1 MEEVYFVRMAGR
13 GKDEEG
19 YSVEA
24 QENMEVALESFK
36 ESLIPIG
43 SEEAN
48 KNVFATIKVMIG
60 GIRRRLV
67 DLGNVDAPEG
77 PLKIQ
82 LMIFNKEHIP
92 LVMEQLKEDG
102 FKPRAEPGSQYVKID
117 VPPPTR
123 LQLMDIAADVD
134 RRTKSC
140 IGALTKIKSNTSQRL
155 MKALDN
161 EYIERKI
168 AGIANKNME
177 KTFSKL
183 EKESIK
189 IGMLKKIEILG
200 KWFSPETDM
209 EKTLYKTYKEVEA
222 KKAKKSESKS
232 D

>member
-1 MEEVYFVRMAGR
+1 MVGR
-13 GKDEEG
+13 GKEEEG

-24 QENMEVALESFK
+24 QENMAVALEQFK

-48 KNVFATIKVMIG
+48 KNVFATIKIMVKG
-60 GIRRRLV
+60 VRRRLV

-92 LVMEQLKEDG
+92 LIIEQLKEEG
-102 FKPRAEPGSQYVKID
+102 FKPRTDAGSQYVKVD

-123 LQLMDIAADVD
+123 LQLMDVASDVD

-140 IGALTKIKSNTSQRL
+140 IGTLNKIRSNTAIRITKAVENEFIDQRT
-155 MKALDN
+155 
-161 EYIERKI
+161 
-168 AGIANKNME
+168 AGFAN
-177 KTFSKL
+177 
-183 EKESIK
+183 
-189 IGMLKKIEILG
+189 KKIEKNFSKYEVDAIKAGMIKKMDILG
-200 KWFSPETDM
+200 KWFSPENDQ
-209 EKTLYKTYKEVEA
+209 EKDLLAKIKKKQKSKEEH
-222 KKAKKSESKS
+222 S

>member
-1 MEEVYFVRMAGR
+1 MAGR
-13 GKDEEG
+13 GKEEEG

-24 QENMEVALESFK
+24 QENMGVAIDQFK

-48 KNVFATIKVMIG
+48 KNVFATIKIMVKG
-60 GIRRRLV
+60 VRRRLV

-92 LVMEQLKEDG
+92 LIIEQLKEEG
-102 FKPRAEPGSQYVKID
+102 FKPRTDAGSQYVKVD

-123 LQLMDIAADVD
+123 LQLMDVASDVD

-140 IGALTKIKSNTSQRL
+140 VGTLNKIRSNTAIRITKAVENEFIDQRT
-155 MKALDN
+155 ASV
-161 EYIERKI
+161 
-168 AGIANKNME
+168 AN
-177 KTFSKL
+177 
-183 EKESIK
+183 
-189 IGMLKKIEILG
+189 KKIEKNFLKFEVDAIKAGMIKKMDILG
-200 KWFSPETDM
+200 KWFSPENDQ
-209 EKTLYKTYKEVEA
+209 EKALLAKIKKKET
-222 KKAKKSESKS
+222 SKEENS

>member
-1 MEEVYFVRMAGR
+1 MAGR
-13 GKDEEG
+13 GKEEEG

-24 QENMEVALESFK
+24 QENMAVALEQFK

-48 KNVFATIKVMIG
+48 KNVFATIKIMVKG
-60 GIRRRLV
+60 VRRRLV

-92 LVMEQLKEDG
+92 LIIEQLKEEG
-102 FKPRAEPGSQYVKID
+102 FKPRTDAGSQYVKVD

-123 LQLMDIAADVD
+123 LQLMDVASDVD

-140 IGALTKIKSNTSQRL
+140 IGTLNKIRSNTAIRITKAVENEFIDQRT
-155 MKALDN
+155 
-161 EYIERKI
+161 
-168 AGIANKNME
+168 AGFAN
-177 KTFSKL
+177 
-183 EKESIK
+183 
-189 IGMLKKIEILG
+189 KKIEKNFLKYELDAIKAGMIKKMDILG
-200 KWFSPETDM
+200 KWFSPENDQ
-209 EKTLYKTYKEVEA
+209 EKDLLAKIKKKQKSKEEH
-222 KKAKKSESKS
+222 S

>member
-1 MEEVYFVRMAGR
+1 MSGR
-13 GKDEEG
+13 GKEEEG

-24 QENMEVALESFK
+24 QENMAVALEQFK

-48 KNVFATIKVMIG
+48 KNVFATIKIMVKG
-60 GIRRRLV
+60 VRRRLV

-92 LVMEQLKEDG
+92 LIIEQLKEEG
-102 FKPRAEPGSQYVKID
+102 FKPRTDAGSQYVKVD

-123 LQLMDIAADVD
+123 LQLMDVASDVD

-140 IGALTKIKSNTSQRL
+140 IGTLNKIRSNTAIRITKAVENEFINQRT
-155 MKALDN
+155 ASV
-161 EYIERKI
+161 
-168 AGIANKNME
+168 AN
-177 KTFSKL
+177 
-183 EKESIK
+183 
-189 IGMLKKIEILG
+189 KKIEKNFSKFEVDAIKAGMIKKMDILG
-200 KWFSPETDM
+200 KWFSPENDQ
-209 EKTLYKTYKEVEA
+209 EKALLAKIKKKEN
-222 KKAKKSESKS
+222 SKEENS

>member
-1 MEEVYFVRMAGR
+1 MAGR
-13 GKDEEG
+13 GKEEEG

-24 QENMEVALESFK
+24 QENMAVALEQFK

-48 KNVFATIKVMIG
+48 RNVFATIKIMVKG
-60 GIRRRLV
+60 VRRRLV

-92 LVMEQLKEDG
+92 LIIEQLKEEG
-102 FKPRAEPGSQYVKID
+102 FKPRTDAGSQYVKVD

-123 LQLMDIAADVD
+123 LQLMDVASDVD

-140 IGALTKIKSNTSQRL
+140 IGTLNKIRSNTAIRITKAIENEFIDQRT
-155 MKALDN
+155 
-161 EYIERKI
+161 
-168 AGIANKNME
+168 AGFAN
-177 KTFSKL
+177 
-183 EKESIK
+183 
-189 IGMLKKIEILG
+189 KKIEKNFSKYEVDAIKAGMIKKMDILG
-200 KWFSPETDM
+200 KWFSPENDQ
-209 EKTLYKTYKEVEA
+209 EKDLLAKIKKKQKSKEEH
-222 KKAKKSESKS
+222 S

>member
-1 MEEVYFVRMAGR
+1 MSGR
-13 GKDEEG
+13 GKEEEG

-24 QENMEVALESFK
+24 QENMAVALEQFK

-48 KNVFATIKVMIG
+48 KNVFATIKIMVKG
-60 GIRRRLV
+60 VRRRLV

-92 LVMEQLKEDG
+92 LIIEQLKEEG
-102 FKPRAEPGSQYVKID
+102 FKPRTDAGSQYVKVD

-123 LQLMDIAADVD
+123 LQLMDVASDVD

-140 IGALTKIKSNTSQRL
+140 IGTLNKIRSNTAIRITKAVENEFIDQRT
-155 MKALDN
+155 
-161 EYIERKI
+161 
-168 AGIANKNME
+168 AGFAN
-177 KTFSKL
+177 
-183 EKESIK
+183 
-189 IGMLKKIEILG
+189 KKIEKNFSKYEVDAIKAGMIKKMDILG
-200 KWFSPETDM
+200 KWFSPENDQ
-209 EKTLYKTYKEVEA
+209 EKDLLA
-222 KKAKKSESKS
+222 KIKKKQKSEEEHS

>member
-1 MEEVYFVRMAGR
+1 MAGR
-13 GKDEEG
+13 GKEEEG

-24 QENMEVALESFK
+24 QENMAVALEQFK

-48 KNVFATIKVMIG
+48 KNVFATIKVMVKG
-60 GIRRRLV
+60 VRRRLV

-92 LVMEQLKEDG
+92 LIIEQLKEEG
-102 FKPRAEPGSQYVKID
+102 FKPRTDAGSQYVKVD

-123 LQLMDIAADVD
+123 LQLMDVASDID

-140 IGALTKIKSNTSQRL
+140 IGNLNKIRSNTAIRITKAVENEFIDQRT
-155 MKALDN
+155 
-161 EYIERKI
+161 
-168 AGIANKNME
+168 AGFAN
-177 KTFSKL
+177 
-183 EKESIK
+183 
-189 IGMLKKIEILG
+189 KKIEKNFSKYEVDAIKAGMIKKMDILG
-200 KWFSPETDM
+200 KWFSPENDQ
-209 EKTLYKTYKEVEA
+209 EKDLLAKIKKKQKSKEEH
-222 KKAKKSESKS
+222 S

>member
-1 MEEVYFVRMAGR
+1 MSGR
-13 GKDEEG
+13 GKEEEG

-24 QENMEVALESFK
+24 QENMAVALEQFK

-48 KNVFATIKVMIG
+48 KNVFATIKIMVKG
-60 GIRRRLV
+60 VRRRLV

-92 LVMEQLKEDG
+92 LIIEQLKEEG
-102 FKPRAEPGSQYVKID
+102 FKPRTDAGSQYVKVD

-123 LQLMDIAADVD
+123 LQLMDVASDVD

-140 IGALTKIKSNTSQRL
+140 IGTLNKIRSNTAIRITKAIENEFIDQRT
-155 MKALDN
+155 
-161 EYIERKI
+161 
-168 AGIANKNME
+168 AGFAN
-177 KTFSKL
+177 
-183 EKESIK
+183 
-189 IGMLKKIEILG
+189 KKIEKNFSKYEVDAIKAGMIKKMDILG
-200 KWFSPETDM
+200 KWFSPENDQ
-209 EKTLYKTYKEVEA
+209 EKALLAKIKKKE
-222 KKAKKSESKS
+222 KSKEESS

>member
-1 MEEVYFVRMAGR
+1 MSGR
-13 GKDEEG
+13 GKEEEG

-24 QENMEVALESFK
+24 QENMAVAIEQFK

-48 KNVFATIKVMIG
+48 KNVFATIKIMVKG
-60 GIRRRLV
+60 VRRRLV

-92 LVMEQLKEDG
+92 LIIEQLKEEG
-102 FKPRAEPGSQYVKID
+102 FKPRTDAGSQYVKVD

-123 LQLMDIAADVD
+123 LQLMDVASDVD

-140 IGALTKIKSNTSQRL
+140 IGTINKIRSNTAIRITKAVENEFIDQRT
-155 MKALDN
+155 AS
-161 EYIERKI
+161 
-168 AGIANKNME
+168 IANKKIE
-177 KTFSKL
+177 KNFSKF
-183 EKESIK
+183 EVDAIK
-189 IGMLKKIEILG
+189 AGMIKKMDILG
-200 KWFSPETDM
+200 KWFSPENDQ
-209 EKTLYKTYKEVEA
+209 EKELLAKIKKKQRSKEEH
-222 KKAKKSESKS
+222 S

>member
-1 MEEVYFVRMAGR
+1 MAGR
-13 GKDEEG
+13 GKEEEG

-24 QENMEVALESFK
+24 QENMGVAIDQFR

-48 KNVFATIKVMIG
+48 KNIFATIKIMVKG
-60 GIRRRLV
+60 VRRRLV

-92 LVMEQLKEDG
+92 LIIEQLKEEG
-102 FKPRAEPGSQYVKID
+102 FKPRTDAGSQYVKVD

-123 LQLMDIAADVD
+123 LQLMDVASDVD

-140 IGALTKIKSNTSQRL
+140 IGTLNKIRSNTAIRITKAVENEFIDQRT
-155 MKALDN
+155 ASV
-161 EYIERKI
+161 
-168 AGIANKNME
+168 A
-177 KTFSKL
+177 S
-183 EKESIK
+183 
-189 IGMLKKIEILG
+189 KKIEKNFLKFEVDAIKAGMIKKMDILG
-200 KWFSPETDM
+200 KWFSPENDQ
-209 EKTLYKTYKEVEA
+209 EKALLAKIKKKE
-222 KKAKKSESKS
+222 KSKEENS

>member
-1 MEEVYFVRMAGR
+1 MAGR
-13 GKDEEG
+13 GKEEEG

-24 QENMEVALESFK
+24 QENMGVAIDQFK

-48 KNVFATIKVMIG
+48 KNIFATIKIMVKG
-60 GIRRRLV
+60 VRRRLV

-92 LVMEQLKEDG
+92 LIIEQLKEEG
-102 FKPRAEPGSQYVKID
+102 FKPRTDAGSQYVKVD

-123 LQLMDIAADVD
+123 LQLMDVASDVD

-140 IGALTKIKSNTSQRL
+140 IGTLNKIRSNTAIRITKAVENEFIDQRT
-155 MKALDN
+155 ASV
-161 EYIERKI
+161 
-168 AGIANKNME
+168 AN
-177 KTFSKL
+177 
-183 EKESIK
+183 
-189 IGMLKKIEILG
+189 KKIEKNFLKFEVDAIKVGMIKKMDILG
-200 KWFSPETDM
+200 KWFSPENDQ
-209 EKTLYKTYKEVEA
+209 EKALLAKIKKKEN
-222 KKAKKSESKS
+222 SKEENS

>member
-1 MEEVYFVRMAGR
+1 MAGR

-24 QENMEVALESFK
+24 QENMQVAVENFK
-36 ESLIPIG
+36 ESLVAIG

-48 KNVFATIKVMIG
+48 KNVFATIKVMVS

-82 LMIFNKEHIP
+82 LMIFNKDHIP

-102 FKPRAEPGSQYVKID
+102 FKPRTEPGSQYVKID

-161 EYIERKI
+161 EYIEQKSRL
-168 AGIANKNME
+168 ANKNME
-177 KTFSKL
+177 KTFTKL
-183 EKESIK
+183 EKNL
-189 IGMLKKIEILG
+189 LKQE
-200 KWFSPETDM
+200 
-209 EKTLYKTYKEVEA
+209 
-222 KKAKKSESKS
+222 
-232 D
+232 

>member
-1 MEEVYFVRMAGR
+1 MAGR
-13 GKDEEG
+13 GKEEEG

-24 QENMEVALESFK
+24 QENMAVALEQFK

-48 KNVFATIKVMIG
+48 KNVFATIKIMVKG
-60 GIRRRLV
+60 VRRRLV

-92 LVMEQLKEDG
+92 LVIEQLKEEG
-102 FKPRAEPGSQYVKID
+102 FKPRTDAGSQYVKVD

-123 LQLMDIAADVD
+123 LQLMDVASDVD

-140 IGALTKIKSNTSQRL
+140 IGTLNKIRSNTVIRITKAVENEFIDQRT
-155 MKALDN
+155 
-161 EYIERKI
+161 
-168 AGIANKNME
+168 AGFAN
-177 KTFSKL
+177 
-183 EKESIK
+183 
-189 IGMLKKIEILG
+189 KKIEKNFSKYEVDAIKAGMIKKMDILG
-200 KWFSPETDM
+200 KWFSPENDQ
-209 EKTLYKTYKEVEA
+209 EKDLLAKIKKKQKSKEDH
-222 KKAKKSESKS
+222 S

>member
-1 MEEVYFVRMAGR
+1 MAGR
-13 GKDEEG
+13 AKDEEG

-24 QENMEVALESFK
+24 QENMQVAVDTFK
-36 ESLIPIG
+36 ESLVAIG

-48 KNVFATIKVMIG
+48 KNVFATIKVMVN

-82 LMIFNKEHIP
+82 LMIFNKDHIP

-102 FKPRAEPGSQYVKID
+102 FKPRSEPGSQYVKID

-161 EYIERKI
+161 EYIEQRT

-177 KTFSKL
+177 KTFTKL

-200 KWFSPETDM
+200 KWYSPDNDL
-209 EKTLYKTYKEVEA
+209 EKALYNTYKKSLE
-222 KKAKKSESKS
+222 KKSETTE
-232 D
+232 

>member
-1 MEEVYFVRMAGR
+1 MAGR
-13 GKDEEG
+13 SKDEEG

-24 QENMEVALESFK
+24 QENMQVALENFK
-36 ESLIPIG
+36 ESLVAIG

-48 KNVFATIKVMIG
+48 KNVFATIKVMVS

-82 LMIFNKEHIP
+82 LMIFNKDHIP

-102 FKPRAEPGSQYVKID
+102 FKPRSEPGSQYVKID

-161 EYIERKI
+161 EYIEQRT
-168 AGIANKNME
+168 AGLANKNME
-177 KTFSKL
+177 KTFTKL

-200 KWFSPETDM
+200 KWYSPDNDL
-209 EKTLYKTYKEVEA
+209 EKALYKTYKKSLE
-222 KKAKKSESKS
+222 KKSETTE
-232 D
+232 

>member
-1 MEEVYFVRMAGR
+1 MAGR
-13 GKDEEG
+13 GKEEEG

-24 QENMEVALESFK
+24 QENMGVALEQFK

-48 KNVFATIKVMIG
+48 KNVFATIKIMIKG
-60 GIRRRLV
+60 VRRRLV

-92 LVMEQLKEDG
+92 LVIEQLKEEG
-102 FKPRAEPGSQYVKID
+102 FKPRTDAGSQYVKVD

-123 LQLMDIAADVD
+123 LQLMDVASDVD

-140 IGALTKIKSNTSQRL
+140 IGTINKIRSNTTIRITKAVENEFIDQRT
-155 MKALDN
+155 AS
-161 EYIERKI
+161 
-168 AGIANKNME
+168 IANKKIE
-177 KTFSKL
+177 KNFSKF
-183 EKESIK
+183 EVEAIK
-189 IGMLKKIEILG
+189 AGMIKKMDILG
-200 KWFSPETDM
+200 KWFSPENDQ
-209 EKTLYKTYKEVEA
+209 EKALLAKIKKKE
-222 KKAKKSESKS
+222 KSKEENS

>member
-1 MEEVYFVRMAGR
+1 MAGR
-13 GKDEEG
+13 SKDEEG

-24 QENMEVALESFK
+24 QENMQVALENFK
-36 ESLIPIG
+36 ESLVAIG

-48 KNVFATIKVMIG
+48 KNVFATIKVMVS

-82 LMIFNKEHIP
+82 LMIFNKDHIP

-102 FKPRAEPGSQYVKID
+102 FKPRSEPGSQYVKID

-134 RRTKSC
+134 RRTRSC

-161 EYIERKI
+161 EYIEQRT
-168 AGIANKNME
+168 AGLANKNME
-177 KTFSKL
+177 KTFKKL

-189 IGMLKKIEILG
+189 IGMMKKIEILG
-200 KWFSPETDM
+200 KWYSPDNDL
-209 EKTLYKTYKEVEA
+209 EKALYNTYK
-222 KKAKKSESKS
+222 KSLKKKS
-232 D
+232 DTTQQQAN

>member
-1 MEEVYFVRMAGR
+1 MAGR
-13 GKDEEG
+13 GKEEEG

-24 QENMEVALESFK
+24 QENMGVAIDQFK

-48 KNVFATIKVMIG
+48 KNIFATIKIMVKG
-60 GIRRRLV
+60 VRRRLV

-92 LVMEQLKEDG
+92 LIIEQLKEEG
-102 FKPRAEPGSQYVKID
+102 FKPRTDAGSQYVKVD

-123 LQLMDIAADVD
+123 LQLMDVASDVD

-140 IGALTKIKSNTSQRL
+140 IGTLNKIRSNTAIRITKAVENEFIDQRT
-155 MKALDN
+155 
-161 EYIERKI
+161 
-168 AGIANKNME
+168 AGFANKRIE
-177 KTFSKL
+177 KNFSKY
-183 EKESIK
+183 EVDAIK
-189 IGMLKKIEILG
+189 AGMIKKMDLLG
-200 KWFSPETDM
+200 KWFSPENDQ
-209 EKTLYKTYKEVEA
+209 EKDLLAKIKKKQTSKEEH
-222 KKAKKSESKS
+222 S

>member
-1 MEEVYFVRMAGR
+1 MAGR
-13 GKDEEG
+13 GKEEEG

-24 QENMEVALESFK
+24 QENMQVALDTFK

-48 KNVFATIKVMIG
+48 KNVFATIKVMVG

-67 DLGNVDAPEG
+67 DLGNVEAPEG

-102 FKPRAEPGSQYVKID
+102 FKPRSDPGSQYVKID

-140 IGALTKIKSNTSQRL
+140 VGALTKIKSNTSQRL
-155 MKALDN
+155 MKALEN
-161 EYIERKI
+161 EYIEQKI
-168 AGIANKNME
+168 AGVANKNMD
-177 KTFSKL
+177 KTFTKL
-183 EKESIK
+183 EKEAVK

-200 KWFSPETDM
+200 NWYSPDNDL
-209 EKTLYKTYKEVEA
+209 EKVFYKAYQQA
-222 KKAKKSESKS
+222 QQKKNESKS